1 MRGNRGLYLWVLGLC
16 SCTAGLENTAHIE
29 RDVRTR
35 IEHRT
40 GAEVGDGTADWQKR
54 AEAECRPW
62 LREPLT
68 EERAVR
74 VALIR
79 NASVHA
85 SFARLGIARADLVQA
100 GLIANPILDLN
111 AKFFRF
117 GSEVE
122 VGLAQPFLDLLLRP
136 RRRAQADADLR
147 ASEARIVEEM
157 VALVYS
163 VRRAFAKQRA
173 AQSAFE
179 VASHLVRAAQSSREV
194 MDSLAA
200 AGNVIK
206 PQQTEQE
213 IVQSRAQLSMAR
225 AEAQQ
230 IEAREDLTHLLGLF
244 GEDAAWT
251 LAPASGE
258 RRFEPGDLSQA
269 EARAVAASLLLEQR
283 YAQIDAVAQ
292 RSGMGATEAIFG
304 GRSIGLAAKRE
315 VEAGWGFGPAG
326 SLALPIFDSGDVR
339 DEAAEAALRV
349 ELAELTQDAVEVRST
364 ARRLRERW
372 ISRSR
377 ELRYRNAVLQPLHTQ
392 LVRDVLTHYNAMQVG
407 PFDVFSARIREL
419 RAQAELLD
427 AAYEADLARLDL
439 EELFAGHAPRE
450 MQEEWRPSMFLAMS
464 GE

>member
-1 MRGNRGLYLWVLGLC
+1 MKSQLGILLFVLCFSSC
-16 SCTAGLENTAHIE
+16 SSDLAST
-29 RDVRTR
+29 RDIDREVRR
-35 IEHRT
+35 RVDQRT
-40 GAEVGDGTADWQKR
+40 GAEIGDGSMHWYLR
-54 AEAECRPW
+54 AENECRRW

-74 VALIR
+74 IALIR
-79 NASVHA
+79 NESVQA
-85 SFARLGIARADLVQA
+85 SFNRLGVARADLLQA
-100 GLIANPILDLN
+100 GLISNPIFDLN

-122 VGLAQPFLDLLLRP
+122 VGIAQPFLDLLLRP
-136 RRRAQADADLR
+136 RREAQADAELR
-147 ASEARIVEEM
+147 VSEARVVEEM

-163 VRRAFAKQRA
+163 VRRAIAKQRA
-173 AQSAFE
+173 ARSAFE
-179 VASHLVRAAQSSREV
+179 VATQLERAAQSSREV
-194 MDSLAA
+194 MDSLSA

-206 PQQTEQE
+206 PQQTEHE
-213 IVQSRAQLSMAR
+213 ILHSRALLSMAR

-230 IEAREDLTHLLGLF
+230 IEAREDLTHLMGLF
-244 GEDAAWT
+244 GVDSEWT
-251 LAPASGE
+251 LAPDSASDP
-258 RRFEPGDLSQA
+258 FDAGDLSQA

-283 YAQIDAVAQ
+283 YARLDSLAQ
-292 RSGMGATEAIFG
+292 RTGIGATEAIFG

-326 SLALPIFDSGDVR
+326 SLALPIFDSGEIR
-339 DEAAEAALRV
+339 DSAAQLALQ
-349 ELAELTQDAVEVRST
+349 EEFAELTQDAVNVRST
-364 ARRLRERW
+364 ARKLRERW
-372 ISRSR
+372 ISVSR
-377 ELRYRNAVLQPLHTQ
+377 ELRYRSSVLQPLHTQ

-407 PFDVFSARIREL
+407 PFDVFLARIREL

-427 AAYEADLARLDL
+427 AIYETDLARFDL